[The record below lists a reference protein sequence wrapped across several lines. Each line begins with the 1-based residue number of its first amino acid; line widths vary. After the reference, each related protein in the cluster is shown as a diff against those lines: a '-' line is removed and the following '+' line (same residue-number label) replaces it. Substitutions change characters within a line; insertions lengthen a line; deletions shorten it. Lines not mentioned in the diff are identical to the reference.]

1 MTADERI
8 LHYLGLAVVSH
19 NAELGVDKTLAAL
32 KRHKLKLAVFAAD
45 GERTAGKAKRGCE
58 EAGVPVLTGDFDK
71 AALGK
76 AVGAGAIA
84 VVGVRDRGLAAAIL
98 KVTEESVC

>member
-8 LHYLGLAVVSH
+8 LHYLGLAVVSR

-32 KRHKLKLAVFAAD
+32 KRHKLKLAVFASD
-45 GERTAGKAKRGCE
+45 GERTAEKAKRACE
-58 EAGVPVLTGDFDK
+58 EAGVPVLTGGFDK
-71 AALGK
+71 VALGK
-76 AVGAGAIA
+76 AIGSGATV
-84 VVGVRDRGLAAAIL
+84 VVGVRDKGLAAAIL

>member
-8 LHYLGLAVVSH
+8 LHYLGLAIRSR
-19 NAELGVDKTLAAL
+19 NAEIGVDKTLAAL
-32 KRHKLKLAVFAAD
+32 KRRRVKLAVFASD
-45 GERTAGKAKRGCE
+45 GERTAEKARRSCE
-58 EAGVPVLTGDFDK
+58 EAGVPVFTGDFDK

-76 AVGAGAIA
+76 AVGAGSVT
-84 VVGVRDRGLAAAIL
+84 VVGVKDKGLAAAIL

>member
-8 LHYLGLAVVSH
+8 LHYLGLAVVSR

-32 KRHKLKLAVFAAD
+32 KRRRLKLAVFASD
-45 GERTAGKAKRGCE
+45 GERTAEKARRACE
-58 EAGVPVLTGDFDK
+58 EAGVPVLTGGFDK
-71 AALGK
+71 AALGR
-76 AVGAGAIA
+76 AVGAGATT
-84 VVGVRDRGLAAAIL
+84 VVGVRDKGLAAAIL

>member
-8 LHYLGLAVVSH
+8 LHYLGLTVVSR
-19 NAELGVDKTLAAL
+19 NAEPGVDKTLAAL
-32 KRHKLKLAVFAAD
+32 KRHKLKLAVFASD
-45 GERTAGKAKRGCE
+45 GERTAEKAKRACE
-58 EAGVPVLTGDFDK
+58 EAGVPVLTGGFDK

-76 AVGAGAIA
+76 AIGSGATV
-84 VVGVRDRGLAAAIL
+84 VVGVRDKGLAAAIL